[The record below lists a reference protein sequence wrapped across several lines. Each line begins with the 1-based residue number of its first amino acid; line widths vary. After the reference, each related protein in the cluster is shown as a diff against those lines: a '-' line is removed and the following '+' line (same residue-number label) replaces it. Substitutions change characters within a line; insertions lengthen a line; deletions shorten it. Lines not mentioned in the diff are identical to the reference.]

1 MKKDWQKLTYD
12 QQKVFKDK
20 AEFLLERGYVHGK
33 TVEELAKE
41 IHMKGIK

>member
-20 AEFLLERGYVHGK
+20 AEYLLERGYIQGK
-33 TVEELAKE
+33 TVEEIAKE
-41 IHMKGIK
+41 IYKNN